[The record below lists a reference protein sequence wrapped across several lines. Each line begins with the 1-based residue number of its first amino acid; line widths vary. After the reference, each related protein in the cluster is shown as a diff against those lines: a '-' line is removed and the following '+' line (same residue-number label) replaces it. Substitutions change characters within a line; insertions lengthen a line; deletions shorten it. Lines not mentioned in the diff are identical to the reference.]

1 MLHRSFRTG
10 FIGKCLFVMVLMV
23 FLMSLTTAV
32 SAKEAEYKWKFGQT
46 SVRASQGESYKL
58 FCELIGKYSDGRI
71 QVEFFP
77 DNQLGTLDEIFHAVQ
92 VGDVELCGV
101 APYVN
106 LVPGGMFNWMPWTV
120 ETWEEC
126 KLAFARPNGA
136 LYVPMEEAMKEVGM
150 HILFTVSQGS
160 YGVGNNVRPIKT
172 PEDFKN
178 LKMRV
183 SSSLGSVR
191 GLQNMASGTGM
202 TVETVPWGD
211 LYNAL
216 SKGVVDGCWSM
227 WPSLVEER
235 HYEVMKFYTSLDW
248 MWDANQVVVNREVW
262 EALPDDLKAAVQ
274 KAADEAEIHQY
285 GIQERMASEFQD
297 FLKKQD
303 GFEIYYPTDAER
315 AMFREKANALSIWEE
330 LCTPW
335 LEKHYP
341 GQNMTEK
348 ILAELEANRE
358 KVAAAKTK

>member
-1 MLHRSFRTG
+1 MSGRFAKGLLG
-10 FIGKCLFVMVLMV
+10 LVVAVLIV
-23 FLMSLTTAV
+23 LGCTV
-32 SAKEAEYKWKFGQT
+32 SGEAKGPEYKWKFGQT

-120 ETWEEC
+120 ESWEEC
-126 KLAFARPNGA
+126 KMAFRRPDGI
-136 LYVPMEEAMKEVGM
+136 LYVPMEKAMNEVGM

-160 YGVGNNVRPIKT
+160 YGIGNSVRPIKT

-183 SSSLGSVR
+183 SSSLGCVR
-191 GLQNMASGTGM
+191 GLQNMAAGTGM

-248 MWDANQVVVNREVW
+248 MWDANQVVINSDVW
-262 EALPDDLKAAVQ
+262 EELPEDLKAAVQ

-285 GIQERMASEFQD
+285 EIQERMAGEFQD
-297 FLKKQD
+297 FLKKQAN
-303 GFEIYYPTDAER
+303 FEIYYPTEAER
-315 AMFREKANALSIWEE
+315 ALFRERANTLSIWEE

-341 GQNMTEK
+341 GQHMTEK
-348 ILAELEANRE
+348 ILEGLRENRE
-358 KVAAAKTK
+358 KVLSEKK

>member
-1 MLHRSFRTG
+1 MSSTW
-10 FIGKCLFVMVLMV
+10 KKAVCVFV
-23 FLMSLTTAV
+23 AV
-32 SAKEAEYKWKFGQT
+32 GLLLGISSMALAKEPEYKWRFGQT

-71 QVEFFP
+71 HVEFFP

-92 VGDVELCGV
+92 VGDVEICGV

-120 ETWEEC
+120 ESWEEC
-126 KLAFARPNGA
+126 KMAFARPNGI
-136 LYVPMEEAMKEVGM
+136 LYVPMQEAMQEVGM

-160 YGVGNNVRPIKT
+160 YGIGNSVRPIKT
-172 PEDFKN
+172 PDDFKN

-202 TVETVPWGD
+202 TVETIPWGD

-235 HYEVMKFYTSLDW
+235 HYEVMKYYTSLDW
-248 MWDANQVVVNREVW
+248 MWDANQVVINKELW
-262 EALPDDLKAAVQ
+262 DELPDDLKAAVQ

-285 GIQERMASEFQD
+285 EVQERMADEFQN
-297 FLKKQD
+297 FLKAQS
-303 GFEIYYPTDAER
+303 GFEIYYPTEAER
-315 AMFREKANALSIWEE
+315 ALFREKAQVLGIWEE

-341 GQNMTEK
+341 GQNMTQK
-348 ILAELEANRE
+348 ILDGLKENRE
-358 KVAAAKTK
+358 KVQAAGK

>member
-1 MLHRSFRTG
+1 MSSTW
-10 FIGKCLFVMVLMV
+10 KKAVCVFV
-23 FLMSLTTAV
+23 AV
-32 SAKEAEYKWKFGQT
+32 GLLLGISSMALAKEPEYRWRFGQT

-71 QVEFFP
+71 HVEFFP

-120 ETWEEC
+120 ESWEEC
-126 KLAFARPNGA
+126 KMAFARPNGI
-136 LYVPMEEAMKEVGM
+136 LYVPMQEAMQEVGM

-160 YGVGNNVRPIKT
+160 YGIGNSVRPIKT
-172 PEDFKN
+172 PDDFKN

-202 TVETVPWGD
+202 TVETIPWGD

-235 HYEVMKFYTSLDW
+235 HYEVMKYYTSLDW
-248 MWDANQVVVNREVW
+248 MWDANQVVINKELW
-262 EALPDDLKAAVQ
+262 DELPDDLKAAVQ

-285 GIQERMASEFQD
+285 EVQERMADEFQN
-297 FLKKQD
+297 FLKAQS
-303 GFEIYYPTDAER
+303 GFEIYYPTEAER
-315 AMFREKANALSIWEE
+315 ALFREKAQVLGIWEE

-341 GQNMTEK
+341 GQNMTQK
-348 ILAELEANRE
+348 ILDGLKENRE
-358 KVAAAKTK
+358 KVQAAGK

>member
-1 MLHRSFRTG
+1 MSSTWKRAV
-10 FIGKCLFVMVLMV
+10 CVFVVVGLLLGLSSMAL
-23 FLMSLTTAV
+23 
-32 SAKEAEYKWKFGQT
+32 AKEPEYKWKFGQT

-71 QVEFFP
+71 HVEFFP

-92 VGDVELCGV
+92 VGDVEICGV

-120 ETWEEC
+120 ESWEEC
-126 KLAFARPNGA
+126 KMAFARPDGV
-136 LYVPMEEAMKEVGM
+136 LYVPMQKAMEEVGM
-150 HILFTVSQGS
+150 YILFTVSQGS
-160 YGVGNNVRPIKT
+160 YGVGNSVRPIKT

-235 HYEVMKFYTSLDW
+235 HFEVMKYYTSLDW
-248 MWDANQVVVNREVW
+248 MWDANQVVINKDLW
-262 EALPDDLKAAVQ
+262 DDLPADLQEAIL

-285 GIQERMASEFQD
+285 EIQERMADEFQN
-297 FLKKQD
+297 FLKAQPD
-303 GFEIYYPTDAER
+303 FEIYYPTEAER
-315 AMFREKANALSIWEE
+315 ALFRDKAEALGIWEE

-341 GQNMTEK
+341 GQNMTHVGS
-348 ILAELEANRE
+348 LLSC
-358 KVAAAKTK
+358 

>member
-1 MLHRSFRTG
+1 VSSTWKRAV
-10 FIGKCLFVMVLMV
+10 CVFVVVGLLLGISSMAL
-23 FLMSLTTAV
+23 
-32 SAKEAEYKWKFGQT
+32 AKEPEYKWRFGQT

-58 FCELIGKYSDGRI
+58 FCELIGKYTDGRI
-71 QVEFFP
+71 HVEFFP

-92 VGDVELCGV
+92 VGDVEICGV

-120 ETWEEC
+120 ESWEEC
-126 KLAFARPNGA
+126 KMAFARPDGV
-136 LYVPMEEAMKEVGM
+136 LYVPMQKAMHEVGM

-160 YGVGNNVRPIKT
+160 YGVGNSVRPIKT
-172 PEDFKN
+172 PDDFRN

-216 SKGVVDGCWSM
+216 AKGVVDGCWSM

-235 HYEVMKFYTSLDW
+235 HYEVMKYYTSLDW
-248 MWDANQVVVNREVW
+248 MWDANQVVINKDLW
-262 EALPDDLKAAVQ
+262 DDLSADLQEAIL
-274 KAADEAEIHQY
+274 KAADEAELHQY
-285 GIQERMASEFQD
+285 EIQERMADEFQN
-297 FLKKQD
+297 FLKAQD
-303 GFEIYYPTDAER
+303 DFEIYYPTEAER
-315 AMFREKANALSIWEE
+315 ALFRDKAEALGIWEE

-341 GQNMTEK
+341 GQNMTQK
-348 ILAELEANRE
+348 ILDGLRENRE
-358 KVAAAKTK
+358 KVQAAGK

>member
-1 MLHRSFRTG
+1 MSSTW
-10 FIGKCLFVMVLMV
+10 KKAVCVFV
-23 FLMSLTTAV
+23 AV
-32 SAKEAEYKWKFGQT
+32 GLLLGISSMALAKEPEYKWRFGQT

-71 QVEFFP
+71 HVEFFP

-92 VGDVELCGV
+92 VGDVEICGV

-120 ETWEEC
+120 ESWEEC
-126 KLAFARPNGA
+126 KMAFARPNGI
-136 LYVPMEEAMKEVGM
+136 LYVPMQEAMQEVGM

-160 YGVGNNVRPIKT
+160 YGIGNSVRPIKT
-172 PEDFKN
+172 PDDFKN

-202 TVETVPWGD
+202 TVETIRWGD

-235 HYEVMKFYTSLDW
+235 HYEVMKYYTSLDW
-248 MWDANQVVVNREVW
+248 MWDANQVVINKELW
-262 EALPDDLKAAVQ
+262 DELPDDLKAAVQ

-285 GIQERMASEFQD
+285 EVQERMADEFQN
-297 FLKKQD
+297 FLKAQS
-303 GFEIYYPTDAER
+303 GFEIYYPTEAER
-315 AMFREKANALSIWEE
+315 ALFREKAQVLGIWEE

-341 GQNMTEK
+341 GQNMTQK
-348 ILAELEANRE
+348 ILDGLKENRE
-358 KVAAAKTK
+358 KVQAAGK

>member
-1 MLHRSFRTG
+1 MSSTWKRALS
-10 FIGKCLFVMVLMV
+10 VLLVVGLLLGLSSMA
-23 FLMSLTTAV
+23 L
-32 SAKEAEYKWKFGQT
+32 AKEPEYKWRFGQT

-71 QVEFFP
+71 HVEFFP

-92 VGDVELCGV
+92 VGDVEICGV

-120 ETWEEC
+120 ESWEEC
-126 KLAFARPNGA
+126 KMAFARPDGV
-136 LYVPMEEAMKEVGM
+136 LYVPMQKAMHEVGM

-160 YGVGNNVRPIKT
+160 YGIGNSVRPIKT

-216 SKGVVDGCWSM
+216 AKGVVDGCWSM

-235 HYEVMKFYTSLDW
+235 HYEVMKYYTSLDW
-248 MWDANQVVVNREVW
+248 MWDANQVVINKDLW
-262 EALPDDLKAAVQ
+262 DDLPEDLQEAIL
-274 KAADEAEIHQY
+274 KAADEAELHQY
-285 GIQERMASEFQD
+285 EIQERMADEFQN
-297 FLKKQD
+297 FLKAQD
-303 GFEIYYPTDAER
+303 GFEIYYPTEAER
-315 AMFREKANALSIWEE
+315 ALFRDKAEALGIWEE

-341 GQNMTEK
+341 GQNMTQK
-348 ILAELEANRE
+348 ILDGLRENRE
-358 KVAAAKTK
+358 KVQAAGK

>member
-1 MLHRSFRTG
+1 MSKVG
-10 FIGKCLFVMVLMV
+10 FWRKSLVVVLV
-23 FLMSLTTAV
+23 VLSLGFAIV
-32 SAKEAEYKWKFGQT
+32 AGAAEPEYKWRFGQT

-58 FCELIGKYSDGRI
+58 FCELISKYSDGRI

-92 VGDVELCGV
+92 DGEVEICGV

-126 KLAFARPNGA
+126 KMAFKRPDGC
-136 LYVPMEEAMKEVGM
+136 LYAPMEKAMNEVGM

-160 YGVGNNVRPIKT
+160 YGVGNNTRPIKT

-183 SSSLGSVR
+183 SSSLGCVR
-191 GLQNMASGTGM
+191 GLQNMAEGTGM
-202 TVETVPWGD
+202 TVETVPWGE

-216 SKGVVDGCWSM
+216 SRGVVDGCWSM

-235 HYEVMKFYTSLDW
+235 HYEVIKYYTSLDW
-248 MWDANQVVVNREVW
+248 CWDANQVVINKDLW
-262 EALPDDLKAAVQ
+262 EELPDDLKAAIE
-274 KAADEAEIHQY
+274 KAALEAEAHQY
-285 GIQERMASEFQD
+285 AIQERMAEEFQA
-297 FLKKQD
+297 FLKDQKN
-303 GFEIYYPTDAER
+303 FEIYYPTDEER
-315 AMFREKANALSIWEE
+315 AAFREKANVLSIWNE
-330 LCTPW
+330 LCKPW
-335 LEKHYP
+335 LDKHYP

-348 ILAELEANRE
+348 ILAELEANRKLVLSE
-358 KVAAAKTK
+358 KAAK

>member
-1 MLHRSFRTG
+1 MSSTW
-10 FIGKCLFVMVLMV
+10 KKAVCVFV
-23 FLMSLTTAV
+23 AV
-32 SAKEAEYKWKFGQT
+32 GLLLGISSMALAKEPEYKWRFGQT

-71 QVEFFP
+71 HVEFFP

-92 VGDVELCGV
+92 VGDVEICGV

-120 ETWEEC
+120 ESWEEC
-126 KLAFARPNGA
+126 KMAFARPNGI
-136 LYVPMEEAMKEVGM
+136 LYVPMQEAMQEVGM

-160 YGVGNNVRPIKT
+160 YGIGNSVRPIKT
-172 PEDFKN
+172 PDDFKN

-191 GLQNMASGTGM
+191 GLQNMASGTGL
-202 TVETVPWGD
+202 TVETIPWGD

-235 HYEVMKFYTSLDW
+235 HYEVMKYYTSLDW
-248 MWDANQVVVNREVW
+248 MWDANQVVINKELW
-262 EALPDDLKAAVQ
+262 DELPDDLKAAVQ

-285 GIQERMASEFQD
+285 EVQERMADEFQN
-297 FLKKQD
+297 FLKAQS
-303 GFEIYYPTDAER
+303 GFEIYYPTEAER
-315 AMFREKANALSIWEE
+315 ALFREKAQVLGIWEE

-341 GQNMTEK
+341 GQNMTQK
-348 ILAELEANRE
+348 ILDGLKENRE
-358 KVAAAKTK
+358 KVQAAGK

>member
-1 MLHRSFRTG
+1 VSSTW
-10 FIGKCLFVMVLMV
+10 KKAVCVFV
-23 FLMSLTTAV
+23 AV
-32 SAKEAEYKWKFGQT
+32 GLLLGISSMALAKEPEYKWRFGQT

-71 QVEFFP
+71 HVEFFP

-92 VGDVELCGV
+92 VGDVEICGV

-120 ETWEEC
+120 ESWEEC
-126 KLAFARPNGA
+126 KMAFARPNGI
-136 LYVPMEEAMKEVGM
+136 LYVPMQEAMQEVGM

-160 YGVGNNVRPIKT
+160 YGIGNSVRPIKT
-172 PEDFKN
+172 PDDFKN

-202 TVETVPWGD
+202 TVETIPWGD

-235 HYEVMKFYTSLDW
+235 HYEVMKYYTSLDW
-248 MWDANQVVVNREVW
+248 MWDANQVVINKELW
-262 EALPDDLKAAVQ
+262 DELPDDLKAAVQ

-285 GIQERMASEFQD
+285 EVQERMADEFQN
-297 FLKKQD
+297 FLKAQS
-303 GFEIYYPTDAER
+303 GFEIYYPTEAER
-315 AMFREKANALSIWEE
+315 ALFREKAQVLGIWEE

-341 GQNMTEK
+341 GQNMTQK
-348 ILAELEANRE
+348 ILDGLKENRE
-358 KVAAAKTK
+358 KVQAAGK

>member
-1 MLHRSFRTG
+1 MSSTWKRAV
-10 FIGKCLFVMVLMV
+10 CVFVVVGLLLGISSMAL
-23 FLMSLTTAV
+23 
-32 SAKEAEYKWKFGQT
+32 AKEPEYKWRFGQT

-58 FCELIGKYSDGRI
+58 FCELIGKYTDGRI
-71 QVEFFP
+71 HVEFFP

-92 VGDVELCGV
+92 VGDVEICGV

-120 ETWEEC
+120 ESWEEC
-126 KLAFARPNGA
+126 KMAFARPDGV
-136 LYVPMEEAMKEVGM
+136 LYVPMQKAMHEVGM

-160 YGVGNNVRPIKT
+160 YGVGNSVRPIKT
-172 PEDFKN
+172 PDDFRN

-216 SKGVVDGCWSM
+216 AKGVVDGCWSM

-235 HYEVMKFYTSLDW
+235 HYEVMKYYTSLDW
-248 MWDANQVVVNREVW
+248 MWDANQVVINKDLW
-262 EALPDDLKAAVQ
+262 DDLSADLQEAIL
-274 KAADEAEIHQY
+274 KAADEAELHQY
-285 GIQERMASEFQD
+285 EIQERMADEFQN
-297 FLKKQD
+297 FLKAQD
-303 GFEIYYPTDAER
+303 DFEIYYPTEAER
-315 AMFREKANALSIWEE
+315 ALFRDKAEALGIWEE

-341 GQNMTEK
+341 GQNMTQK
-348 ILAELEANRE
+348 ILDGLRENRE
-358 KVAAAKTK
+358 KVQAAGK